1 MATTHQGDSGDFG
14 FQIAPMVDVVFVLL
28 IFFMACAGIREKML
42 TVPVPGGGETKGD
55 PISIFVDIDPA
66 GSVSVNG
73 TVLAAGGEKELAPL
87 REFLGGAM
95 QTSPEDSIVIRPSGE
110 SRHERVL
117 AVVDT
122 CHAAHVRKLVFGSSP
137 N

>member
-1 MATTHQGDSGDFG
+1 MAATHQGESGDFG

-42 TVPVPGGGETKGD
+42 TVPVPGTGEPKDD
-55 PISIFVDIDPA
+55 PIAIFVDIDAA

-73 TVLAAGGEKELAPL
+73 TVLSPGNEKELAPL
-87 REFLGGAM
+87 HEFLGKAM
-95 QTSPEDSIVIRPSGE
+95 RTSPQDTIVVRPSGE
-110 SRHERVL
+110 ARHERVL

-122 CHAAHVRKLVFGSSP
+122 CHAAHVRKLIFGAAR
-137 N
+137 